1 MGPHCSVAIS
11 SPNQPECS
19 LLPSVESNSTTEEAK
34 PVSDHTPAVIG
45 GTVGVIFIIIITI
58 ALVPVIFMFLKYH
71 PKGKVSLK
79 RSGEKYEYIRA
90 VNCFFKLFCSVVKK
104 ILYKIYLLFVSLC
117 RDESG
122 VGCIATSTNE
132 AYGKVVEGE
141 IEEGYKTVDTSH
153 REPAPPPPGKL
164 EETYEVPLS
173 PAPPSQSLPTIP
185 LPLTAGAEE
194 NTDVYEVISGDQ

>member
-19 LLPSVESNSTTEEAK
+19 LPPSVESNSTTEEAK

-90 VNCFFKLFCSVVKK
+90 VNCFLSYFTVLSKIFCTR
-104 ILYKIYLLFVSLC
+104 YTYSLC
-117 RDESG
+117 HY
-122 VGCIATSTNE
+122 VGMNLELVVSQPQPMRPM
-132 AYGKVVEGE
+132 GKW
-141 IEEGYKTVDTSH
+141 
-153 REPAPPPPGKL
+153 
-164 EETYEVPLS
+164 
-173 PAPPSQSLPTIP
+173 
-185 LPLTAGAEE
+185 
-194 NTDVYEVISGDQ
+194 